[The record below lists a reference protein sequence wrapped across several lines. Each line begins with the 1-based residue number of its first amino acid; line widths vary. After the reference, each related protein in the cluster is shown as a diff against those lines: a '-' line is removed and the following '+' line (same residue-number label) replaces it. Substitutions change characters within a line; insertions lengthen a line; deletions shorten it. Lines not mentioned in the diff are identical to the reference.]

1 MFKQNEA
8 VKPARSTAA
17 PDPTLGPAI
26 LMQPANAGPEV
37 HTAVQYRPRLPCIA
51 LGSCPSHFT
60 VGILANTCLF
70 LQPLVHNLTRYNP
83 LQGNTANYYDPA
95 NSLLP
100 CVFKTGLGI
109 PISLAVIYVAVGRRA
124 GLPLDCVGE
133 LPLKVLMS

>member
-1 MFKQNEA
+1 M
-8 VKPARSTAA
+8 PSSSTCAF
-17 PDPTLGPAI
+17 GPYI
-26 LMQPANAGPEV
+26 LRLAYLLTNIVPSILHMI
-37 HTAVQYRPRLPCIA
+37 LPC
-51 LGSCPSHFT
+51 CD
-60 VGILANTCLF
+60 
-70 LQPLVHNLTRYNP
+70 P

-133 LPLKVLMS
+133 LPLKVLMLWAA